1 MTSTTVRR
9 LTRGIAA
16 SLASIAIASFA
27 LIAAAAT
34 APPLVSAAKDGN
46 RALAI
51 GLLNESADVNLAE
64 GDGTTALHW
73 AVRHNDLMLAE
84 RLLRSG
90 ADATAANRYGVTP
103 LYLAALN
110 GSAQMISR
118 LLDAGADANEVGS
131 QGETVLMTVAQ
142 TGVVA
147 AADVLI
153 ERGAKVDAR
162 EGWHQQTALM
172 WAAGEGHPAMVERLI
187 DAGADVDA
195 LSNIREWERQSSDEP
210 RAKWLPPGGFSA
222 LLYAAR
228 EGCTDCVSVLAE
240 AGANI
245 DQTTAEDIS
254 GVVLALINGYY
265 DTAIALLE
273 AGANPDIYDYTGRGA
288 LYAAADFSTMP
299 MSNRPAPNVLP
310 NEHTALDVM
319 QLALELGADPNAQLT
334 RQAPYR
340 SKIDRGNDTVLT
352 TGTTALMRAAKA
364 ADIPAIE
371 LLLAHGAD
379 ASLTTQSGV
388 NALMLAAGVGTAEQ
402 DTTGR
407 FKNETDIVNAI
418 DILLDQGLEVNA
430 ADNSGRTA
438 LHGAALQGY
447 DEVVVALVA
456 RGGDLSLTDGDGFTP
471 LDTALGLAG
480 GFGFTGG
487 EGRVNESTV
496 ALIRNLLEE
505 SQ

>member
-1 MTSTTVRR
+1 MRSTTVRH
-9 LTRGIAA
+9 LARGTATCLGLL
-16 SLASIAIASFA
+16 LAVVAT
-27 LIAAAAT
+27 AAT
-34 APPLVSAAKDGN
+34 APPLVAAAKDGN

-51 GLLNESADVNLAE
+51 SLLAE
-64 GDGTTALHW
+64 ADLTAAEADGTTALHW
-73 AVRHNDLMLAE
+73 AVRHNDIVLAN
-84 RLLRSG
+84 RLLES
-90 ADATAANRYGVTP
+90 DANATTANRYGVTP

-110 GSAQMISR
+110 GSADMIER
-118 LLDAGADANEVGS
+118 LLEAGADANEVGS
-131 QGETVLMTVAQ
+131 EGETVLMTVAQ

-147 AADVLI
+147 AADILLAK
-153 ERGAKVDAR
+153 GADVDAR
-162 EGWHQQTALM
+162 EGWHRQTALM

-187 DAGADVDA
+187 EAGADVNA
-195 LSNIREWERQSSDEP
+195 LSGIREWERQSSDEP

-228 EGCTDCVSVLAE
+228 EGCSACVPVLAR
-240 AGANI
+240 AGADVN
-245 DQTTAEDIS
+245 QTTAEAIS

-265 DTAIALLE
+265 DTAIALLD
-273 AGANPDIYDYTGRGA
+273 AGTDPNIYDYTGRGA

-299 MSNRPAPNVLP
+299 MSNRPSPNVLP
-310 NEHTALDVM
+310 NRNSALDVM
-319 QLALELGADPNAQLT
+319 QLALEKGADPNAQLT

-352 TGTTALMRAAKA
+352 TGTTPLLRAAKA

-379 ASLTTQSGV
+379 ALLTTRSGV
-388 NALMLAAGVGTAEQ
+388 NALMLAAGVGTSEQ

-407 FKNETDIVNAI
+407 FKNESDIVRTI
-418 DILLDQGLEVNA
+418 DILLDQGLPINA
-430 ADNSGRTA
+430 ADDGGRTA
-438 LHGAALQGY
+438 LHGAALHGY
-447 DEVVVALVA
+447 DEVVVALVE
-456 RGGDLSLTDGDGFTP
+456 RGGDLSGTDNDGFTP

-496 ALIRNLLEE
+496 ELIEALLEE